1 MGEPSPLVENA
12 SFPESIRVANSAFQ
26 DASSSGDLEGSPPSS
41 PSLDVTDDSPS
52 ALRSRFDSNDSI
64 LTTPKG
70 RSRAETNDSNASHRS
85 LRSRLPTRIP
95 RKMSFSELSTIAD
108 SIATAAHNVAMSNQQ
123 TDEAA
128 EELVIGHW
136 KSDILRKEEDAIADR
151 TTAVPARPKSK
162 TAASS
167 RGMSTQGTRTTT
179 KGTRI
184 TVAAPEEKHSRRAER
199 ITRMKYALDHVGMA
213 IVGSAATTIG
223 CACFLLPCE
232 IVVFHRI
239 GAVVVGVTFYALFYT
254 LVPMSAILMTI
265 GPISRDHEYEWEVFS
280 WLAQNLSHWFARG
293 VHPTTLLDDEDAHP
307 NKTWEERMHE
317 FVEAEEKMRKLG
329 HTAFD
334 DSILHGRK
342 KIETREQIE
351 QRVAEMARRYVLHM
365 PNRQMSARSAP
376 ETDPQVVRTQIK
388 ASG

>member
-151 TTAVPARPKSK
+151 TT
-162 TAASS
+162 
-167 RGMSTQGTRTTT
+167 
-179 KGTRI
+179 
-184 TVAAPEEKHSRRAER
+184 
-199 ITRMKYALDHVGMA
+199 
-213 IVGSAATTIG
+213 
-223 CACFLLPCE
+223 
-232 IVVFHRI
+232 
-239 GAVVVGVTFYALFYT
+239 
-254 LVPMSAILMTI
+254 
-265 GPISRDHEYEWEVFS
+265 
-280 WLAQNLSHWFARG
+280 
-293 VHPTTLLDDEDAHP
+293 
-307 NKTWEERMHE
+307 
-317 FVEAEEKMRKLG
+317 
-329 HTAFD
+329 
-334 DSILHGRK
+334 
-342 KIETREQIE
+342 
-351 QRVAEMARRYVLHM
+351 
-365 PNRQMSARSAP
+365 
-376 ETDPQVVRTQIK
+376 
-388 ASG
+388 